1 MSFIDVML
9 SEAEKEQFLPENILL
24 KELFHELKT
33 DWEKDYSWIEIQLIM
48 EEHVRHKSAKDIF
61 RVIFDNLFLNSIQQN
76 DDKNALQIMIEA
88 EKKGRFM
95 EFTYSDSGRGL
106 VPKYIQEPMRI
117 LDVHETSRKGGHGIG
132 MWIVNNT
139 IIGTG
144 GEITEI
150 DGKNGFRIKFRIGE
164 KV

>member
-1 MSFIDVML
+1 
-9 SEAEKEQFLPENILL
+9 
-24 KELFHELKT
+24 
-33 DWEKDYSWIEIQLIM
+33 
-48 EEHVRHKSAKDIF
+48 
-61 RVIFDNLFLNSIQQN
+61 
-76 DDKNALQIMIEA
+76 
-88 EKKGRFM
+88 M